1 MSPGLTLCKKSGN
14 SKESIQR
21 RRRYRPTDGRTIF
34 IGSKNINILFYEMED
49 KILKNSSTHKSSSK
63 IKVALGWKLK
73 TKVLIRIEKNIYKY
87 SYDVEDVT

>member
-1 MSPGLTLCKKSGN
+1 
-14 SKESIQR
+14 
-21 RRRYRPTDGRTIF
+21 
-34 IGSKNINILFYEMED
+34 MED